1 MASYYIIHIDIIDW
15 DKLKYYSKSVSATLK
30 PFDGKISFQGKRRK
44 RGAGCEMREMIQ
56 GKQQTSMIGVFRF
69 PNKIKAKSWYTS
81 AAYQALIP
89 IRDESTSMTVV
100 QYDSA

>member
-30 PFDGKISFQGKRRK
+30 PFDGKISFQGK
-44 RGAGCEMREMIQ
+44 MREMIQ